1 MRIRSHVE
9 NYRQRGG
16 HQAAEDTPAAMLLH
30 EMLASADAVE
40 KESRATCLEEEA
52 TRRARREGGDREVA
66 RRLQRE
72 SERDCEER

>member
-30 EMLASADAVE
+30 EMLASAPMPWNWFATYLI
-40 KESRATCLEEEA
+40 KRISRLIAPCLEA
-52 TRRARREGGDREVA
+52 DSHPSLGLSVFF
-66 RRLQRE
+66 L
-72 SERDCEER
+72 SF